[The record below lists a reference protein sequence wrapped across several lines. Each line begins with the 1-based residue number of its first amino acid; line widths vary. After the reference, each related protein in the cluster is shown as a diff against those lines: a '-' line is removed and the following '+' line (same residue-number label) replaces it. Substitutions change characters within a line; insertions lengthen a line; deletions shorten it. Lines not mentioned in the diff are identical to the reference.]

1 LGMITV
7 ENYLA
12 SLRLKVFLRA
22 LCRTDLTWANYVRH
36 RLSSCTGNWKLS
48 LEELLMSAY
57 PTARVQ
63 LPEFWKMALKD
74 WQKLFKS
81 STPLIASNLLAQP
94 LFHNSEIKLNGR
106 TLSATK
112 WLKNHEGGLRNVGD
126 LWQGER
132 WKTIQEIRRD
142 CRVSIRNKTK
152 AKLISCI
159 PVNWIQ
165 EFGEPQEERKLNLAK
180 FANYKTAEFREK
192 LTTTVLPKAIKLWP
206 EEWKIPWRKVWS
218 SLRFIP
224 DRKMA
229 DVHFKL
235 LHRALPVG
243 ENIQKWKP
251 AMDHPCGCNYPLETH
266 QHLFSTCPYSLP
278 TWKLIDSI
286 MSRLMKDTFVSSA
299 QTRITGVFPCSRSK
313 RKVLSVWRILFSC
326 AIHAIWISRCSR
338 IMDRKEVP
346 PLEVRG
352 TAAKLIRRT
361 CLSLVTGLEKQRCA
375 KLIQT
380 LSQNDAVLLQG
391 SQRNHLTFHITLQDP
406 SPLRLD

>member
-1 LGMITV
+1 MRKRSK
-7 ENYLA
+7 E
-12 SLRLKVFLRA
+12 SK
-22 LCRTDLTWANYVRH
+22 
-36 RLSSCTGNWKLS
+36 
-48 LEELLMSAY
+48 
-57 PTARVQ
+57 
-63 LPEFWKMALKD
+63 
-74 WQKLFKS
+74 
-81 STPLIASNLLAQP
+81 
-94 LFHNSEIKLNGR
+94 
-106 TLSATK
+106 
-112 WLKNHEGGLRNVGD
+112 
-126 LWQGER
+126 
-132 WKTIQEIRRD
+132 
-142 CRVSIRNKTK
+142 
-152 AKLISCI
+152 
-159 PVNWIQ
+159 
-165 EFGEPQEERKLNLAK
+165 ERKERKERKETIPPRA
-180 FANYKTAEFREK
+180 
-192 LTTTVLPKAIKLWP
+192 V
-206 EEWKIPWRKVWS
+206 EEWPNEWQVRWNRIWRSVKMIS
-218 SLRFIP
+218 
-224 DRKMA
+224 DRKMS
-229 DVHFKL
+229 DTYFKPL
-235 LHRALPVG
+235 LHRTLPVG
-243 ENIQKWKP
+243 ENIQKWRP
-251 AMDHPCGCNYPLETH
+251 AMNHPCGCNYPLETH

-278 TWKLIDSI
+278 TWKLIESI